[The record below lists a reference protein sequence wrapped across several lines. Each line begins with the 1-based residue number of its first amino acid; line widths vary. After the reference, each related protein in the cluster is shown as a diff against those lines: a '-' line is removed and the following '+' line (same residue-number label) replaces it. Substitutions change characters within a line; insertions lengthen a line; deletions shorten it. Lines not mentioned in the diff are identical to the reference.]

1 MNPFEQPSFLAAGEP
16 SYPPLTIGITKHGNG
31 YSVQLSQSPKRR
43 PHRVHTPP
51 PNPLEGMDPDEIIDQ
66 MIDGVGAVLR
76 TFRDAEVGDSWKEG
90 EDREKVRTA
99 FKTMFP
105 GFTQQ
110 AVSMTEKPEPPQTDA
125 DLYGRHESLVF
136 ESKESLMKYLDENLS
151 ST

>member
-1 MNPFEQPSFLAAGEP
+1 MYHQEPAFLAGGHP
-16 SYPPLTIGITKHGNG
+16 SESPLTIGITKHGNG
-31 YSVQLSQSPKRR
+31 YSIQLSQSPKRR
-43 PHRVHTPP
+43 PHRVRELP
-51 PNPLEGMDPDEIIDQ
+51 PNPLEGMDPDQIIDQ
-66 MIDGVGAVLR
+66 MIEGVGAVLR
-76 TFRDAEVGDSWKEG
+76 TFRDAEVGDTWKEG

-110 AVSMTEKPEPPQTDA
+110 AVQMTEKPEPPQTDA
-125 DLYGRHESLVF
+125 ELYGRHESLVF